1 LHCSWNDKV
10 KFVLK
15 KFSLIVSAWNV
26 WGFFTIPIVLIM
38 KVGLLMTVHFVPG
51 GEIGS
56 IIFFGIT
63 IGALASGRFI
73 EHEGHL
79 H

>member
-1 LHCSWNDKV
+1 
-10 KFVLK
+10 
-15 KFSLIVSAWNV
+15 
-26 WGFFTIPIVLIM
+26 M
-38 KVGLLMTVHFVPG
+38 KLGLLMTVHFVPG

-56 IIFFGIT
+56 IIFFTIV
-63 IGALASGRFI
+63 IGAFASGRYI